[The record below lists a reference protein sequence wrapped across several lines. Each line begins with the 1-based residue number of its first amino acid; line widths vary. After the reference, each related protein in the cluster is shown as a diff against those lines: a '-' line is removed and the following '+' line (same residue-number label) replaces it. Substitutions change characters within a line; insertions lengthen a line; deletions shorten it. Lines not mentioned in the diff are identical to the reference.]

1 MKRLATL
8 GLVAVALCG
17 TYVFTA
23 YGAPEPAQA
32 PPMLDLNRYTPKDLN
47 ARHQDLVAIG
57 QFTAL
62 GNQDSLRAVISD
74 SIERGRLTPTEV
86 GVAIRQLYS
95 AAGLKRR
102 NEAVATFEQL
112 REDRPEFGVDYDKF
126 VPRRVGFSALL
137 DYRSEETSDGGYLP
151 ITEEG
156 DKHQIKY
163 NTFRVKKPKPQNF
176 KRSGLGT
183 LDKEIVTA
191 AALGTRV
198 GTTNVIFESSKKNLS
213 EMGLNAEQIEYLES
227 MLEQ

>member
-8 GLVAVALCG
+8 GLVITALCG
-17 TYVFTA
+17 TYALTA
-23 YGAPEPAQA
+23 YGASEPAQA
-32 PPMLDLNRYTPKDLN
+32 PPMLNLNRYTPKDLN

-57 QFTAL
+57 QFTVR
-62 GNQDSLRAVISD
+62 GNQEALREVISD
-74 SIERGRLTPTEV
+74 SIERGRLTPVEV

-137 DYRSEETSDGGYLP
+137 DYSRDEDANSVEAPMINDAQEA
-151 ITEEG
+151 
-156 DKHQIKY
+156 QIKY
-163 NTFRVKKPKPQNF
+163 NTFRVKKPKPQNY
-176 KRSGLGT
+176 KRSSLGT

-191 AALGTRV
+191 AALETRV
-198 GTTNVIFESSKKNLS
+198 GTTNVIFESSKKKLS
-213 EMGLNAEQIEYLES
+213 EMGLNTEQIEALES
-227 MLEQ
+227 MLKE